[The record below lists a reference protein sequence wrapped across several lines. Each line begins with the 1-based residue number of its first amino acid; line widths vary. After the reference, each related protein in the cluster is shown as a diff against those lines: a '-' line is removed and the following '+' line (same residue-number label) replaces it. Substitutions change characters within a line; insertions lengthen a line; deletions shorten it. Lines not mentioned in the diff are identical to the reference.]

1 MEKIKSTIN
10 LLKTMLHTS
19 YDTTSLIDDTTNKL
33 NKKSVKLW
41 LLIGVCILVIYLSNS
56 VIGELKD
63 IGVEALFLEVF
74 FLLLQIIV
82 IFQTILL
89 GLNVMYFSEDIEN
102 YLYLPISN
110 KKLQFTKFAVVMSI
124 IFGTELII
132 VIPSLYIYGIKI
144 VENILLYDILVV
156 IVLFLISIFLA
167 TLVLVLMIPIMRI
180 FRFIK
185 NKYWYQTIV
194 ALVMTLIM
202 ITPMTTQLF
211 LKPSNMEVEQNLS
224 YYEENITQEENLTDI
239 IGKITKANR
248 YFIVSQL
255 GVEILKENNL
265 NSWINILKLLVLDII
280 VLIIYF
286 VIGKATY
293 IKDILWSLSIYDK
306 KKKNKVN
313 LNKKCKQKNKMLA
326 FIKNDIADILKNPT
340 FFMHYIYNVIVILS
354 VIIVLSITI
363 IPTIKQS
370 IIENT
375 DVSEL
380 STLSFDF
387 ASFSI
392 IIGIIQL
399 VFTVSPI
406 SLTGIS
412 RYGKNAIF
420 FKYIP
425 IKLTTQFRLKN
436 IPQLTIGIIIM
447 TAILITIHSLFPE
460 INQIYIIY
468 MFVMGMLLNIIYS
481 YILLLI
487 DLKRPQ
493 LNNENE
499 ISVIQ
504 QNDNKLFKYIVTA
517 IICVILWYLQQITKE
532 VQIDIAIYIE
542 IAVFSVI
549 LLILEFIINK
559 KKDKL
564 YEKIF

>member
-1 MEKIKSTIN
+1 M
-10 LLKTMLHTS
+10 
-19 YDTTSLIDDTTNKL
+19 
-33 NKKSVKLW
+33 
-41 LLIGVCILVIYLSNS
+41 
-56 VIGELKD
+56 
-63 IGVEALFLEVF
+63 
-74 FLLLQIIV
+74 
-82 IFQTILL
+82 
-89 GLNVMYFSEDIEN
+89 
-102 YLYLPISN
+102 
-110 KKLQFTKFAVVMSI
+110 
-124 IFGTELII
+124 
-132 VIPSLYIYGIKI
+132 
-144 VENILLYDILVV
+144 LYDILVV

-248 YFIVSQL
+248 YFVVSQL

-370 IIENT
+370 IIENI

-436 IPQLTIGIIIM
+436 IPQITIGIIIM

-468 MFVMGMLLNIIYS
+468 MFVIGMLLNIIYS

-504 QNDNKLFKYIVTA
+504 QNDNNCY
-517 IICVILWYLQQITKE
+517 
-532 VQIDIAIYIE
+532 
-542 IAVFSVI
+542 
-549 LLILEFIINK
+549 
-559 KKDKL
+559 
-564 YEKIF
+564 

>member
-10 LLKTMLHTS
+10 LLKTMLNTS

-110 KKLQFTKFAVVMSI
+110 TKLQFTKFAVVMSI

-248 YFIVSQL
+248 YFIVL
-255 GVEILKENNL
+255 HWFNVGDRKCIHLCLVR
-265 NSWINILKLLVLDII
+265 NIRV
-280 VLIIYF
+280 
-286 VIGKATY
+286 
-293 IKDILWSLSIYDK
+293 
-306 KKKNKVN
+306 
-313 LNKKCKQKNKMLA
+313 
-326 FIKNDIADILKNPT
+326 
-340 FFMHYIYNVIVILS
+340 
-354 VIIVLSITI
+354 
-363 IPTIKQS
+363 
-370 IIENT
+370 
-375 DVSEL
+375 
-380 STLSFDF
+380 
-387 ASFSI
+387 
-392 IIGIIQL
+392 
-399 VFTVSPI
+399 
-406 SLTGIS
+406 
-412 RYGKNAIF
+412 
-420 FKYIP
+420 
-425 IKLTTQFRLKN
+425 
-436 IPQLTIGIIIM
+436 
-447 TAILITIHSLFPE
+447 
-460 INQIYIIY
+460 
-468 MFVMGMLLNIIYS
+468 
-481 YILLLI
+481 
-487 DLKRPQ
+487 
-493 LNNENE
+493 
-499 ISVIQ
+499 
-504 QNDNKLFKYIVTA
+504 
-517 IICVILWYLQQITKE
+517 
-532 VQIDIAIYIE
+532 
-542 IAVFSVI
+542 
-549 LLILEFIINK
+549 
-559 KKDKL
+559 
-564 YEKIF
+564 